1 MYQKGGFMDKINIK
15 EKFTLFN
22 TSWDPKIIGELNGQ
36 EIKIAKFNGDF
47 VMHNH
52 EEEDELFYV
61 IKGEIKIEFEDKII
75 KLKEGE
81 MIIVPK
87 GVNHKPSALNEAWV
101 MMFEPKGTIN
111 TGGENNE
118 LTKSIIEKI

>member
-1 MYQKGGFMDKINIK
+1 MDKINIK